1 MMRPEMGSP
10 NKKPHASSSTVIS
23 LLHSEGM
30 SDNTT
35 GGNHTPT
42 VVTHDAVDLA
52 PIALTLHWFAP
63 ILLTDVMIGW
73 VNWERMTWNMTKNMH
88 LKFLISD

>member
-42 VVTHDAVDLA
+42 VVTHDSSGPGSNSTNPALVCPNPVDRCDDWLGELGENDMEHDKEHA
-52 PIALTLHWFAP
+52 PEIF
-63 ILLTDVMIGW
+63 DQ
-73 VNWERMTWNMTKNMH
+73 
-88 LKFLISD
+88 